1 MSFHF
6 LDWSQWDQTATVE
19 MIKTAASQAL
29 NMGPPNPMLCAPLSV
44 SDFSFGSVTPKFSIE
59 KLPKLSLTQQEIHLR
74 FFYQGDGYI
83 KLKTRAQIN
92 KLVPNNQSYY
102 GYSLGIGNQ
111 MVGQYPV
118 EMPLEITI
126 KDLKLDGLLII
137 KTDTS
142 AIEHTNIKDLINLSK
157 HKEDSDQVKDNLLS
171 KEPSRECAVFVQL
184 MNNPL
189 ECIDVYSTFEEAIPQ
204 SKSIFVN
211 MIRGEAEQ
219 GISELMKEPKRIPL
233 NLNELAIGKSKN
245 VDNVFGI
252 YSSKIFTIQPGAEY
266 NVVDLEGSGFG
277 FSTGGLAKFNFTTK
291 QSADSAN
298 LVFVMLPY
306 KFWAVLHS
314 AKWDSDPSYA
324 QYMCD
329 IPSKL
334 RIPITS
340 SSIDAVVSYSDN
352 ELVALDDYSY
362 SISKSITIDTS
373 SHYSLLL
380 LKCEPSAP
388 SAALSIRVDM
398 ELINPNGQH
407 LSTQKHPYILIY
419 FTLMIANGALLTYLL
434 FFFLKNKRHIFRLQI
449 VIGVAIIL
457 QIISHASV
465 FTYFEYINIE
475 GKMSDALDITL
486 SVISVFG
493 DTGFLLML
501 LAISIG
507 YSIMEDSLNP
517 KAKFLFI
524 SCFVVYLGTRI
535 MYAFCKDSSI
545 CSIFLLVF
553 RVVKFVITFAIIIA
567 MNQTIDRLRIQA
579 AEQQFSNDNQSE
591 VFIKMKKYKAFRLAF
606 LLYLMAPVISLFVQY
621 TILTWVNFWV
631 LSMIEELLVFYMN
644 YFVVTNFYP
653 QAFDVSRPH
662 QD

>member
-1 MSFHF
+1 M
-6 LDWSQWDQTATVE
+6 
-19 MIKTAASQAL
+19 
-29 NMGPPNPMLCAPLSV
+29 
-44 SDFSFGSVTPKFSIE
+44 
-59 KLPKLSLTQQEIHLR
+59 
-74 FFYQGDGYI
+74 
-83 KLKTRAQIN
+83 
-92 KLVPNNQSYY
+92 
-102 GYSLGIGNQ
+102 
-111 MVGQYPV
+111 
-118 EMPLEITI
+118 
-126 KDLKLDGLLII
+126 
-137 KTDTS
+137 
-142 AIEHTNIKDLINLSK
+142 
-157 HKEDSDQVKDNLLS
+157 
-171 KEPSRECAVFVQL
+171 
-184 MNNPL
+184 
-189 ECIDVYSTFEEAIPQ
+189 
-204 SKSIFVN
+204 
-211 MIRGEAEQ
+211 
-219 GISELMKEPKRIPL
+219 
-233 NLNELAIGKSKN
+233 
-245 VDNVFGI
+245 
-252 YSSKIFTIQPGAEY
+252 
-266 NVVDLEGSGFG
+266 
-277 FSTGGLAKFNFTTK
+277 
-291 QSADSAN
+291 
-298 LVFVMLPY
+298 
-306 KFWAVLHS
+306 
-314 AKWDSDPSYA
+314 
-324 QYMCD
+324 
-329 IPSKL
+329 
-334 RIPITS
+334 
-340 SSIDAVVSYSDN
+340 
-352 ELVALDDYSY
+352 VALDDYSY

-567 MNQTIDRLRIQA
+567 M
-579 AEQQFSNDNQSE
+579 
-591 VFIKMKKYKAFRLAF
+591 
-606 LLYLMAPVISLFVQY
+606 
-621 TILTWVNFWV
+621 
-631 LSMIEELLVFYMN
+631 
-644 YFVVTNFYP
+644 
-653 QAFDVSRPH
+653 VS
-662 QD
+662 